1 MRTTQPM
8 RPTQDKRESVVEDDS
23 LLVRWESKGYLQQ
36 ISGYSQWGY
45 KEHRPTVDKQYT
57 PEELIGTLV
66 PSSKGKDKTLKK
78 LFDRNQLSTLE
89 SVREHGINLL
99 TSLVMS
105 TQLNSKN
112 SCLILKVNKQRF
124 MYCFIAELIQTC
136 ISRSFFRV
144 TNSRAAT
151 GWITRART
159 R

>member
-1 MRTTQPM
+1 MIRYWLDENPKATYS
-8 RPTQDKRESVVEDDS
+8 KFLGILSED
-23 LLVRWESKGYLQQ
+23 E
-36 ISGYSQWGY
+36 
-45 KEHRPTVDKQYT
+45 EHRSTVDKQYT

-112 SCLILKVNKQRF
+112 SCLILKVKKQRF

-136 ISRSFFRV
+136 ISRSSSESQIAEQQQVESPEPEQDSQGSVRV
-144 TNSRAAT
+144 TSR
-151 GWITRART
+151 
-159 R
+159 